1 MHQNSMYLCIAHG
14 NRAIQVT
21 HTHTQHL
28 CKIKVG
34 YQKLHHKWAIRIQ
47 KQQPNAN

>member
-1 MHQNSMYLCIAHG
+1 MYS
-14 NRAIQVT
+14 T
-21 HTHTQHL
+21 WKSSDSSDTHTQHL